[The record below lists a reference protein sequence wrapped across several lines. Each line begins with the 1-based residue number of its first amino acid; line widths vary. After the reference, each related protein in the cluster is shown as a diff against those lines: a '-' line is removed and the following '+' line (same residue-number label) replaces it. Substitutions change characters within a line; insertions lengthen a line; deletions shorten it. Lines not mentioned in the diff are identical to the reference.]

1 MISAHMPTNST
12 KTDGNSDEPYDMRVA
27 QAMDRVLEAE
37 RAAQSAI
44 VDCEKQSQA
53 LLEQA
58 RQQRRNILQRAH
70 DRIVALHTRSARAF
84 ELQVVQ
90 VRQQNDRPVPDT
102 FVQYADQS
110 RLQAEIEKLADR
122 LIVSGDEET

>member
-1 MISAHMPTNST
+1 MPTNSA
-12 KTDGNSDEPYDMRVA
+12 KRNGDSNVPHDLRVA

-44 VDCEKQSQA
+44 VDCEKQGQA

-58 RQQRRNILQRAH
+58 RQQRRDILQRAH
-70 DRIVALHTRSARAF
+70 DRIVALHTRAAHAF
-84 ELQVVQ
+84 ELKVVQ

-102 FVQYADQS
+102 FVQYADEA
-110 RLQAEIEKLADR
+110 RLQAAIEKLADR
-122 LIVSGDEET
+122 LLVGGDEET